1 MDTRAYWI
9 GMECQEVCVCVF
21 GCVYVYVYN
30 IIYNIYVLCVH
41 CIALAIQ
48 LAIRSCQ
55 YIYFE
60 FEFEFDTDHL
70 RQRMSRVA
78 DGESGRDRQ
87 YNIMENTT
95 HIYYILYYI

>member
-1 MDTRAYWI
+1 M
-9 GMECQEVCVCVF
+9 
-21 GCVYVYVYN
+21 YVYVYN

-87 YNIMENTT
+87 YNIMENTDGET
-95 HIYYILYYI
+95 DGGIDGGSNGETDGERGRD